1 MIYFQN
7 KNTFIRKNIHLE
19 ENSTSTLLIPDFLY
33 NDFRLKTKKFKS
45 NTAGYLHSLLRRF
58 RPVTHSGMIPE
69 PEKLKTSYQERYLN
83 LKKVNFTPKNE
94 DWIELGE
101 LALAFGKS
109 RCWLFVFLLKLD
121 LVNMW
126 RTLVEA
132 GLNKIVPMIP
142 NLDMGVFLLLERT
155 SFNFARGYHIKV

>member
-1 MIYFQN
+1 MNF
-7 KNTFIRKNIHLE
+7 RVG
-19 ENSTSTLLIPDFLY
+19 NS
-33 NDFRLKTKKFKS
+33 
-45 NTAGYLHSLLRRF
+45 
-58 RPVTHSGMIPE
+58 
-69 PEKLKTSYQERYLN
+69 
-83 LKKVNFTPKNE
+83 

-142 NLDMGVFLLLERT
+142 SVELKVFQFLERVSYT
-155 SFNFARGYHIKV
+155 FARGYHVKV